1 MLFLKR
7 ISTALRAR
15 DWTAVA
21 IEFAIVVLGIFVALQ
36 AENWNQRRLD
46 RQLEQVYLA
55 RLADETRHN
64 LNSLNQDEKI
74 FEAKIQF
81 ILNLPE
87 MALEEAFRK
96 DPQAFMTEVD
106 YSSWVAISELR
117 SETYQELEST
127 GRLSLIRDSNMRSEI
142 AGNLNDFNSTRVVF
156 AAQIG
161 EYRRILFETLPGRSY
176 YDFRVG
182 RGTTDELAVVTAMDA
197 FRNDPRFEA
206 AANAEVTYGADTLF
220 WIRQFKRRTE
230 EILSHLDANQ

>member
-1 MLFLKR
+1 MILKR
-7 ISTALRAR
+7 MSAALRAR

-36 AENWNQRRLD
+36 ADNWNQRRLN

-55 RLADETRHN
+55 RLADETRDN
-64 LNSLNQDEKI
+64 LKSLNQAEKL
-74 FEAKIQF
+74 FEAKIHF

-87 MALEEAFRK
+87 MALEEAFKK

-106 YSSWVAISELR
+106 YSSWVSIGDLR
-117 SETYQELEST
+117 SETYQELESS
-127 GRLSLIRDSNMRSEI
+127 GRLSLLRDSNLRSAI
-142 AGNLNDFNSTRVVF
+142 ASNLNDFNSTRVVF
-156 AAQIG
+156 EAQIG

-182 RGTTDELAVVTAMDA
+182 SGTTDELAVVTAMDA

-220 WIRQFKRRTE
+220 WIREFKRRTE
-230 EILSHLDANQ
+230 EILSLLDADQ

>member
-1 MLFLKR
+1 MILKR
-7 ISTALRAR
+7 MSAALRAR

-21 IEFAIVVLGIFVALQ
+21 IEFVIVVLGIFVALQ
-36 AENWNQRRLD
+36 ADNWNQRRLN
-46 RQLEQVYLA
+46 RQLEQVYLV

-64 LNSLNQDEKI
+64 LNILNQFEQI

-87 MALEEAFRK
+87 MDLEETFQK
-96 DPQAFMTEVD
+96 DPQAFMNEVD
-106 YSSWVAISELR
+106 YSSWIGIGDLR
-117 SETYQELEST
+117 SETYQELESS
-127 GRLSLIRDSNMRSEI
+127 GRLSLLRDSNLRNAI
-142 AGNLNDFNSTRVVF
+142 ASNLNDFNSTRLVF
-156 AAQIG
+156 NEQIG

-182 RGTTDELAVVTAMDA
+182 AGTTDELAVVTAMDA

-220 WIRQFKRRTE
+220 WIRDFKRRTE
-230 EILSHLDANQ
+230 EILSLLDADQ